1 MTLCWVLNPKIKD
14 GYLGEY
20 KELIVKL
27 NILKDSIEIFK
38 LKTRLKEL
46 VIYPQEVAQCKRIG
60 IDEEATEF
68 FRNKLL
74 LESKGFKTLD
84 SKDFKPLDSKESF
97 ESVILSYHGKYVENL
112 VPLYNK
118 DAIAEYSLPGESCL
132 YFNGTTISNN
142 YTIPYI
148 LRDEAFQDHSSTEML
163 EYSNKLVEFLY
174 ENQEVDFVNSQILY
188 AAIKWLRF
196 WGSHGFSFRAKH

>member
-1 MTLCWVLNPKIKD
+1 M
-14 GYLGEY
+14 
-20 KELIVKL
+20 
-27 NILKDSIEIFK
+27 
-38 LKTRLKEL
+38 KTRLKEL

-74 LESKGFKTLD
+74 LESKD
-84 SKDFKPLDSKESF
+84 SKSLDSKESLQHI
-97 ESVILSYHGKYVENL
+97 ESVILNYHGKYIENL

-132 YFNGTTISNN
+132 YFNGTTIGHN
-142 YTIPYI
+142 YSIPYV
-148 LRDEAFQDHSSTEML
+148 LKDEAFQDHSPTEML

-174 ENQEVDFVNSQILY
+174 ENQEVDFVNSQILH

-196 WGSHGFSFRAKH
+196 WGSHGFSFNAKH

>member
-1 MTLCWVLNPKIKD
+1 MALAWRLNNKIKD
-14 GYLGEY
+14 GYIGEY

-27 NILKDSIEIFK
+27 NIIKDSIEIFK

-74 LESKGFKTLD
+74 LESK
-84 SKDFKPLDSKESF
+84 DFKSLDSKESLQHI
-97 ESVILSYHGKYVENL
+97 ESVILNYHGKYIENL
-112 VPLYNK
+112 VPLDNK

-132 YFNGTTISNN
+132 YFNGTTIGNN
-142 YTIPYI
+142 YSIPYI
-148 LRDEAFQDHSSTEML
+148 LKDEAFQDHSAIEMI

-174 ENQEVDFVNSQILY
+174 ENQEVDFVNSQILH

-196 WGSHGFSFRAKH
+196 WGSRGFSFNAKH

>member
-1 MTLCWVLNPKIKD
+1 MTLCWILNPKIKD

-112 VPLYNK
+112 VEYYKLLY
-118 DAIAEYSLPGESCL
+118 
-132 YFNGTTISNN
+132 
-142 YTIPYI
+142 
-148 LRDEAFQDHSSTEML
+148 L
-163 EYSNKLVEFLY
+163 EQNKLRKV
-174 ENQEVDFVNSQILY
+174 
-188 AAIKWLRF
+188 
-196 WGSHGFSFRAKH
+196 

>member
-1 MTLCWVLNPKIKD
+1 MALAWRLNNKIKD
-14 GYLGEY
+14 GYIGEY

-27 NILKDSIEIFK
+27 NIIKDSIEIFK

-74 LESKGFKTLD
+74 SESLKSTD
-84 SKDFKPLDSKESF
+84 SLKSKEYLNSLEYF
-97 ESVILSYHGKYVENL
+97 ILNSHGKYVENL

-118 DAIAEYSLPGESCL
+118 DAIANYSLPGESSL
-132 YFNGTTISNN
+132 YFNGTVIGNN
-142 YTIPYI
+142 YTIPYV
-148 LRDEAFQDHSSTEML
+148 LKDEAFQDHSPTEML
-163 EYSNKLVEFLY
+163 EYSNKLEEFLH
-174 ENQEVDFVNSQILY
+174 ENQEIDFINSQILHS
-188 AAIKWLRF
+188 AIKWLRF
-196 WGSHGFSFRAKH
+196 WGSHGFSFSAKY